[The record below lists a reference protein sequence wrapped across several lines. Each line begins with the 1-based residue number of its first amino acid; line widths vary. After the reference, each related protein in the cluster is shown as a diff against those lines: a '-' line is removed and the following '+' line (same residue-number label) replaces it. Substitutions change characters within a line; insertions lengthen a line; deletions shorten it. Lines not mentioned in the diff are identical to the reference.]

1 MAVITRTRHIFVGN
15 SAGVGQTG
23 KTVILY
29 PAGTSSNG
37 TTASEVDSTNLP
49 GVYAAVLDPTDPDG
63 NIIDRRYDVWWDS
76 AKKLDDEEIGYW
88 NFTITVTMIS
98 DTYTITYASEDD
110 LPSPIPSATLI
121 GNPVPMK
128 DRGVRLYSI
137 SDTAAVIKTTG
148 TGSYVVNASNTMDVT
163 VTIRGG

>member
-1 MAVITRTRHIFVGN
+1 MAIITKTRHIKLTDDN
-15 SAGVGQTG
+15 GVAQTG
-23 KTVILY
+23 KTVIFY
-29 PAGTSSNG
+29 PAGTAANG
-37 TTASEVDSTNLP
+37 TTASEVSGLA
-49 GVYAAVLDPTDPDG
+49 GVYAVVLDPTDPDG

-88 NFTITVTMIS
+88 FFTITVTMTS

-110 LPSPIPSATLI
+110 LPSPIPNATMI
-121 GNPVPMK
+121 GNPVPME

-137 SDTAAVIKTTG
+137 SDTVAVIKATG
-148 TGSYVVNASNTMDVT
+148 TGSYVINASNTMDVT

>member
-1 MAVITRTRHIFVGN
+1 MAVITKTRHIKITDDN
-15 SAGVGQTG
+15 GVAQTG
-23 KTVILY
+23 KTVIFY

-37 TTASEVDSTNLP
+37 TTADAVSGLN
-49 GVYAAVLDPTDPDG
+49 GVYAVVLDPTDPDG

-88 NFTITVTMIS
+88 DFTITVTMTS

-110 LPSPIPSATLI
+110 LPSPIPNAAMI

-128 DRGVRLYSI
+128 DMGVRLYSI

-148 TGSYVVNASNTMDVT
+148 IDVI

>member
-1 MAVITRTRHIFVGN
+1 MAVITKTRHIKITDSN
-15 SAGVGQTG
+15 GVAQTG
-23 KTVILY
+23 KTVIFY

-37 TTASEVDSTNLP
+37 TTASAVTGLD

-63 NIIDRRYDVWWDS
+63 NIIDKAYDVWWDS
-76 AKKLDDEEIGYW
+76 AKKLTAAWIGYW
-88 NFTITVTMIS
+88 DFSITVTMTS

-110 LPSPIPSATLI
+110 LPSPIPNAILI
-121 GNPVPMK
+121 GNPVPMQ

-148 TGSYVVNASNTMDVT
+148 VGSYIVNASNTMDVT